1 MYSHDSRILSCIS
14 NSYFWLLVY
23 LIISVSILLIF
34 PKLNEWSWLSRRQI
48 SYMMKNMLE
57 LFTQSCSILCDH
69 MDCSPPGSSVHGILQ
84 VRMLEWVAPSF
95 FPGDLSDPGIEPRC
109 PALQADSLLSKPPG
123 KPKKYT
129 KVFKN
134 LMLHFDNSYNF
145 NLFSKL

>member
-1 MYSHDSRILSCIS
+1 MFGVEMGDFPPSDSR
-14 NSYFWLLVY
+14 
-23 LIISVSILLIF
+23 SVVSDSLD
-34 PKLNEWSWLSRRQI
+34 P
-48 SYMMKNMLE
+48 
-57 LFTQSCSILCDH
+57 
-69 MDCSPPGSSVHGILQ
+69 MDWSPPGSSVHGILQ